1 MVKYILVY
9 LIVSIQISV
18 SAQTLKNG
26 YIIDKKITDLGL
38 AASYSTRY
46 TPSLSETQKAD
57 AIVLDNK
64 LVIQKAPGY
73 RNAKQIGI
81 FSKYNGYY
89 KQYIGYINDEGEKII
104 LINFVPKKFIKKDN
118 YNLTEPIVV
127 LDGGN
132 NFWQV
137 EVNLNT
143 KRLLSVHINGG
154 V

>member
-1 MVKYILVY
+1 
-9 LIVSIQISV
+9 
-18 SAQTLKNG
+18 
-26 YIIDKKITDLGL
+26 
-38 AASYSTRY
+38 
-46 TPSLSETQKAD
+46 
-57 AIVLDNK
+57 
-64 LVIQKAPGY
+64 VIQKAPGY

-104 LINFVPKKFIKKDN
+104 LINFVSKKFIKKDN

-132 NFWQV
+132 NFWRV